1 MEHADLNKLCINTI
15 RALGADL
22 PQAANSGH
30 PGAPMGMAPMAHIL
44 WSEVMNYSPS
54 NPQWFNRDRFVLSN
68 GHACA
73 LLYTMLHLTGYPLTI
88 DDLKAFRHVGS
99 KTPGHPE
106 SHITEGVEVTTGP
119 LGQGLANGVGMAI
132 AQHHLAARFNKP
144 NFPIVDNHTYV
155 FCGDGCLQEGIT
167 GEASSLAGHL
177 GLGRLIVLYDDN
189 LVTIDGHTDLSFSE
203 DFLKRYEAY
212 GWHVQHVADGDNDLE
227 GIRNAIREAQRV
239 TDKPSIIKVRTTI
252 GFGSAKQGTEKV
264 HGSPLGDDDV
274 AAMKKKF
281 GLDPAKKFFVSD
293 EVRQLY
299 NKFKPKGEQLEKAW
313 NELLVSYSK
322 EHPELAA
329 ELKRRISGA
338 LPDGWQDVLPR
349 SKAGDAEAATRKLSG
364 ICLNKLAELLPE
376 VVGGS
381 ADLNPST
388 LTYLTCSK
396 DFQKN
401 SNEGRNIRFGV
412 REHGMAAICNGLAAY
427 GGFIPFCA
435 TFLNFIGYA
444 FGAVTLSALSQL
456 QVIYVFT
463 HDSIGLGEDGPT
475 HQPTEKFLF
484 CRGTPGLYF
493 YRPCDGNE
501 TAAAYVGAISHR
513 HNPSVLAL
521 SRQNLPALPGTS
533 VEGALK
539 GAYTIHDPA
548 EGKPEVILV
557 STGSEVSL
565 CAEAV
570 AKLPDKKVRI
580 VSMPCW
586 ELFDEQSEAYRSEVF
601 IPGVPVVSIEA
612 GSTIGW
618 SKYAHA
624 AIGIDGWGHSGP
636 YKDVYAKLGITT
648 EKLVEK
654 VHQTLAF
661 YAQHPVPILGG
672 QFPTA
677 AKF

>member
-1 MEHADLNKLCINTI
+1 MEHTDLTQLCINTI

-44 WSEVMNYSPS
+44 WTEVMNYSPS
-54 NPQWFNRDRFVLSN
+54 NPKWYNRDRFILSN

-73 LLYTMLHLTGYPLTI
+73 LLYTMLHLTGYPLTM
-88 DDLKAFRHVGS
+88 DDLKHFRKVGS

-119 LGQGLANGVGMAI
+119 LGQGIANGVGMAI

-144 NFPIVDNHTYV
+144 NFPIVDNYTYV
-155 FCGDGCLQEGIT
+155 FCGDGCLQEGVS
-167 GEASSLAGHL
+167 GEACSLAGHL

-189 LVTIDGHTDLSFSE
+189 LVTIDGHTDLSFTE
-203 DFLKRYEAY
+203 DVKKRYEAY
-212 GWHVQHVADGDNDLE
+212 GWHVQEVADGNNDLD

-239 TDKPSIIKVRTTI
+239 TDKPSLIKVRTII
-252 GFGSAKQGTEKV
+252 GFGSAKQGTAGV
-264 HGSPLGDDDV
+264 HGSPLGEDDL
-274 AAMKKKF
+274 AAAKKKL
-281 GLDPAKKFFVSD
+281 GIDPAQKFFVPE
-293 EVRQLY
+293 EVRKLY
-299 NKFKPKGEQLEKAW
+299 NKFKPRGEQLEQAW
-313 NELLVSYSK
+313 NALLEGYSK
-322 EHPELAA
+322 EFPELAS
-329 ELKRRISGA
+329 ELKRRMSGA
-338 LPDGWQDVLPR
+338 LPDGWKDVLPR
-349 SKAGDAEAATRKLSG
+349 SKAGNPDKATRQLSG
-364 ICLNKLAELLPE
+364 TCLNRLAELLPE
-376 VVGGS
+376 LVGGS

-388 LTYLTCSK
+388 LTYLTSSK

-401 SNEGRNIRFGV
+401 SPEGRNVRFGV

-484 CRGTPGLYF
+484 SRGTPGLYF

-501 TAAAYVGAISHR
+501 TSAAYIAAISHR
-513 HNPSVLAL
+513 DNPAVLAL

-533 VEGALK
+533 IEGALK
-539 GAYTIHDPA
+539 GAYTIQDPA

-557 STGSEVSL
+557 STGSEVCL
-565 CAEAV
+565 CTEAA
-570 AKLPDKKVRI
+570 AKLADKKVRV
-580 VSMPCW
+580 VSMPSW
-586 ELFDEQSEAYRSEVF
+586 ELFEEQSDAYKAEVF
-601 IPGVPVVSIEA
+601 LPGVPVISIEA

-624 AIGIDGWGHSGP
+624 SIGIDGWGHSGP

-648 EKLVEK
+648 QKLIEK
-654 VHQTLAF
+654 VNETLAF
-661 YAQHPVPILGG
+661 YSQHPVPTLG
-672 QFPTA
+672 QFPTI